1 MNTGAVEWALPLP
14 LPVNPWKTGI
24 TMDDLFDINAVIVQA
39 FCDGN
44 AKRCLK
50 AKVNLVA
57 DSPNSAVP
65 IPPEDYKTAGLGQ
78 RSRER

>member
-24 TMDDLFDINAVIVQA
+24 TMDDLFDINAVIVKA

-44 AKRCLK
+44 AKR
-50 AKVNLVA
+50 
-57 DSPNSAVP
+57 
-65 IPPEDYKTAGLGQ
+65 
-78 RSRER
+78 